1 MTTNAFY
8 WPNFILVLGSTTC
21 AITQEHYPTI
31 SCIFKSQVFTYSQV
45 CVLLLQSLHLHPN
58 LQQKMYSTLLTMRN
72 LLLFSTLLSFLHVWR
87 STWVNV
93 TLYLSYVKVEYPW
106 YARLA
111 LLCTILPTVIQ
122 ILWQIMHST
131 RQVLQTVNSDSSPVK
146 SIGCDTF
153 VVNLAQ
159 LLQCAVYGETPEHKF
174 LSNDVRWN
182 YLVLLS
188 YEDDIVSKLQCCWY
202 VS

>member
-1 MTTNAFY
+1 MGRGVVWRIVYWKESCDHTNAFY

-93 TLYLSYVKVEYPW
+93 SSYLSYVKVEYPW

-122 ILWQIMHST
+122 ILRQIMHST
-131 RQVLQTVNSDSSPVK
+131 RQVLQTVNSDNSPLRVLAVTHLLLTWHNCCNVQYMVK
-146 SIGCDTF
+146 PLNISFCQTMSD
-153 VVNLAQ
+153 
-159 LLQCAVYGETPEHKF
+159 ETT
-174 LSNDVRWN
+174 
-182 YLVLLS
+182 
-188 YEDDIVSKLQCCWY
+188 
-202 VS
+202 